1 MKGKFVLV
9 VGTSGSGKNT
19 LIEHVRPLFTEVV
32 YAKSCV
38 TRPPRENEDTGYRH
52 FVTKEDFQKKVENG
66 EFLEWAE
73 YGGNLYGTLL
83 AEVEAQVQAGK
94 VVLKELE
101 VQGVRQIREKMPKDD
116 LVIIFI
122 NAGSWEDVEAR
133 IKARAPMSVD
143 ELLKRRAHY
152 DDEMSYMKEADIVV
166 ENKQGQV
173 EQAKEDFEAAIRSLV
188 EATH

>member
-1 MKGKFVLV
+1 MSGKFVLV

-19 LIEHVRPLFTEVV
+19 LIEHVRPLFPEIV

-38 TRPPRENEDTGYRH
+38 TRAPREGEDSGYRY
-52 FVTKEDFQKKVENG
+52 FVTREDFETRVKND

-73 YGGNLYGTLL
+73 YGGNLYGTLR
-83 AEVEAQVQAGK
+83 AEVENPMRDGK

-101 VQGVRQIREKMPKDD
+101 VQGVRQIREKMPKED
-116 LVIIFI
+116 LVIVFI

-133 IKARAPMSVD
+133 IKARAPISAE

-152 DDEMSYMKEADIVV
+152 DDEMSYMKQADIVI
-166 ENKQGQV
+166 ENKQGEV
-173 EQAKEDFEAAIRSLV
+173 ERAKKDFESVIRALV
-188 EATH
+188 EAVR

>member
-19 LIEHVRPLFTEVV
+19 LIEHVRPLFNEIV

-38 TRPPRENEDTGYRH
+38 TRPPREGEDSGYRY
-52 FVTKEDFQKKVENG
+52 FVSKEDFETRVKNG

-73 YGGNLYGTLL
+73 YGGNLYGTLR
-83 AEVEAQVQAGK
+83 AEVENPMREGK

-101 VQGVRQIREKMPKDD
+101 VQGVRQIREKISKDD
-116 LVIIFI
+116 LVIVFI

-152 DDEMSYMKEADIVV
+152 EDEMSYMKEADIVI
-166 ENKQGQV
+166 ENKQGEV
-173 EQAKEDFEAAIRSLV
+173 EQAKKDFEATIRSLV
-188 EATH
+188 EATK

>member
-1 MKGKFVLV
+1 MSGKFVLV

-19 LIEHVRPLFTEVV
+19 LIEHVRPLFLEVV

-38 TRPPRENEDTGYRH
+38 TRAPRANEDQSYRY
-52 FVTKEDFQKKVENG
+52 FVSKDEFEASVKKG

-73 YGGNLYGTLL
+73 YGGNLYGTLRK
-83 AEVEAQVQAGK
+83 EIEIPMQEGK
-94 VVLKELE
+94 IVLKELE
-101 VQGVRQIREKMPKDD
+101 VQGVRQIREKINKDD
-116 LVIIFI
+116 LVIVFI

-133 IKARAPMSVD
+133 IKARAPISNE

-152 DDEMSYMKEADIVV
+152 DDEMSYMKEADIVI
-166 ENKQGQV
+166 ENKQGEV
-173 EQAKEDFEAAIRSLV
+173 EKAKRDFEAAIRSLV

>member
-38 TRPPRENEDTGYRH
+38 TRLPREGEDSGYRY
-52 FVTKEDFQKKVENG
+52 FVSKEDFEQKVRNG

-73 YGGNLYGTLL
+73 YGGNLYGTLK
-83 AEVEAQVQAGK
+83 AEVVQQVEAGK
-94 VVLKELE
+94 IVLKELE
-101 VQGVRQIREKMPKDD
+101 VQGVRQIREKIPKED
-116 LVIIFI
+116 LVVIFI
-122 NAGSWEDVEAR
+122 NAGSWDDVEAR
-133 IKARAPMSVD
+133 IKARAPISSE

-152 DDEMSYMKEADIVV
+152 DDEMSYMKEADIVIQ
-166 ENKQGQV
+166 NPQGKV
-173 EQAKEDFEAAIRSLV
+173 AEAKKDFETAIRALV
-188 EATH
+188 EAVH

>member
-19 LIEHVRPLFTEVV
+19 LIDHVRPLFTEVV

-38 TRPPRENEDTGYRH
+38 TRPPREKEDSGYRY
-52 FVTKEDFQKKVENG
+52 FISKEDFEQKVRNG

-73 YGGNLYGTLL
+73 YGGNLYGTLR
-83 AEVEAQVQAGK
+83 AEVETQVEAGK
-94 VVLKELE
+94 IVLKELE
-101 VQGVRQIREKMPKDD
+101 VQGVRQIREKMPKED

-122 NAGSWEDVEAR
+122 NAGSWEIVEAR
-133 IKARAPMSVD
+133 IKARSPISTD

-152 DDEMSYMKEADIVV
+152 DDEMSYMKEADIVI
-166 ENKQGQV
+166 ENKQGEV
-173 EQAKEDFEAAIRSLV
+173 EQAKYDFEAVIRALV
-188 EATH
+188 EAAR

>member
-19 LIEHVRPLFTEVV
+19 LIEHVRPLFPEVV

-38 TRPPRENEDTGYRH
+38 TRAPREGEDSGYRY
-52 FVTKEDFQKKVENG
+52 FVSKEDFEGRVNNG

-73 YGGNLYGTLL
+73 YGGNLYGTLK
-83 AEVEAQVQAGK
+83 AEVVVQVEAGK
-94 VVLKELE
+94 IVLKELE
-101 VQGVRQIREKMPKDD
+101 VQGVRQIREKMPKED
-116 LVIIFI
+116 LVIVFI

-133 IKARAPMSVD
+133 IKARSPMSTE

-152 DDEMSYMKEADIVV
+152 DDEMSYMKEADIVIQ
-166 ENKQGQV
+166 NKQGEV
-173 EQAKEDFEAAIRSLV
+173 EQAKKDFENAIRTLV
-188 EATH
+188 EAIR

>member
-38 TRPPRENEDTGYRH
+38 TRLPREGEDSGYRH
-52 FVTKEDFQKKVENG
+52 FVSKEDFEAKVKNG

-73 YGGNLYGTLL
+73 YGGNLYGTLK
-83 AEVEAQVQAGK
+83 AEVVTQIEAGK
-94 VVLKELE
+94 IVLKELE
-101 VQGVRQIREKMPKDD
+101 VQGVRQIREKMPKED
-116 LVIIFI
+116 LVIVFI
-122 NAGSWEDVEAR
+122 NAGSWEDVETR
-133 IKARAPMSVD
+133 IKARSPMSTE

-173 EQAKEDFEAAIRSLV
+173 EQAKKDFEAAIRALV
-188 EATH
+188 EAVQ

>member
-38 TRPPRENEDTGYRH
+38 TRRPREGEDASYRY
-52 FVTKEDFQKKVENG
+52 FVTKDDFETKVRNG

-73 YGGNLYGTLL
+73 YGGNLYGTLK
-83 AEVEAQVQAGK
+83 AEVVAQVDAGNI
-94 VVLKELE
+94 VLKELE

-152 DDEMSYMKEADIVV
+152 DDEMSYMKEADIVI
-166 ENKQGQV
+166 ENRQGQV
-173 EQAKEDFEAAIRSLV
+173 EQAKKDFEAAIRTLV
-188 EATH
+188 EGRK

>member
-19 LIEHVRPLFTEVV
+19 LIEHVRPLFPEVV

-38 TRPPRENEDTGYRH
+38 TRPPREGEDSGYRY
-52 FVTKEDFQKKVENG
+52 FVSKDDFEARVKNG

-73 YGGNLYGTLL
+73 YGGNLYGTLR
-83 AEVEAQVQAGK
+83 AEVVTQIEAGHI
-94 VVLKELE
+94 VLKELE
-101 VQGVRQIREKMPKDD
+101 VQGVRQIREKMSKDD
-116 LVIIFI
+116 LIIVFI

-133 IKARAPMSVD
+133 IKARAPISAD

-152 DDEMSYMKEADIVV
+152 DDEMSYMREADIVI

-173 EQAKEDFEAAIRSLV
+173 EQAKKDFESIIRALV
-188 EATH
+188 EAAR

>member
-38 TRPPRENEDTGYRH
+38 TRLPREGEDSGYRY
-52 FVTKEDFQKKVENG
+52 FVSKEDFEEKVKNG

-73 YGGNLYGTLL
+73 YGGNLYGTLK
-83 AEVEAQVQAGK
+83 AEVVTQVEAGK
-94 VVLKELE
+94 IVLKELE
-101 VQGVRQIREKMPKDD
+101 VQGVRQIREKMPKED

-152 DDEMSYMKEADIVV
+152 DDEMSYMKEADIVI

-173 EQAKEDFEAAIRSLV
+173 EQAKHDFEATIRSMV
-188 EATH
+188 EAVR

>member
-19 LIEHVRPLFTEVV
+19 LIEHVRPLFGEIV

-38 TRPPRENEDTGYRH
+38 TRAPREGEDAGYRY
-52 FVTKEDFQKKVENG
+52 FVSKEDFEARVKNG

-73 YGGNLYGTLL
+73 YGGNLYGTLR
-83 AEVEAQVQAGK
+83 AEVENPMKDGK

-101 VQGVRQIREKMPKDD
+101 VQGVRQIREKIPKDD
-116 LVIIFI
+116 LIIVFI

-133 IKARAPMSVD
+133 IKARSPMSAD

-152 DDEMSYMKEADIVV
+152 EDEMSYMKEADIVIN
-166 ENKQGQV
+166 NKQGEV
-173 EQAKEDFEAAIRSLV
+173 EQAKKDFEATIRSVV
-188 EATH
+188 EATK

>member
-38 TRPPRENEDTGYRH
+38 TRAPREGEDSGYRY
-52 FVTKEDFQKKVENG
+52 FVSREDFETRVKNG

-73 YGGNLYGTLL
+73 YGGNLYGTLR
-83 AEVEAQVQAGK
+83 AEVENPMRDGK
-94 VVLKELE
+94 IVLKELE
-101 VQGVRQIREKMPKDD
+101 VQGVRQIRGKIPKED
-116 LVIIFI
+116 LVIVFI

-133 IKARAPMSVD
+133 IKARAPITEG
-143 ELLKRRAHY
+143 ELAKRKERY
-152 DDEMSYMKEADIVV
+152 DDEMSYMKEADIVI
-166 ENKQGQV
+166 ENPQGQV
-173 EQAKEDFEAAIRSLV
+173 ERAKKDFEKALRLVV
-188 EATH
+188 EAVR